1 MNVFSSLGSTVNK
14 NGYGN
19 LVLKPEQKECRPD
32 YFWPTSTSGN
42 ILSSLVCQTCVNAEI
57 VLKCSNQKSHWLKTN
72 CNN

>member
-32 YFWPTSTSGN
+32 YFWPT
-42 ILSSLVCQTCVNAEI
+42 
-57 VLKCSNQKSHWLKTN
+57 
-72 CNN
+72 